1 MDELYKDIDLYFEL
15 FNNHF
20 YDDMSENNNKK
31 LLLINHTKYLHD
43 LLVNNAN
50 YIKISDSLNVK
61 IDQYLNKYNDINM
74 IILACE
80 YILKDDFFEFINE
93 NTFDTLSDHNK
104 SLHHNAVTLLYLV
117 KLTLYEKYVEEYLD
131 DVTIIDYIQEYKIN
145 PIIKGIKNI
154 YMDLLNKINE
164 DDDDSSILI
173 ENNSR
178 ECLMELLC
186 SFDLEELFV
195 DQI

>member
-20 YDDMSENNNKK
+20 YDDMSEDNNNKK

-74 IILACE
+74 IILA
-80 YILKDDFFEFINE
+80 
-93 NTFDTLSDHNK
+93 LS
-104 SLHHNAVTLLYLV
+104 
-117 KLTLYEKYVEEYLD
+117 
-131 DVTIIDYIQEYKIN
+131 
-145 PIIKGIKNI
+145 
-154 YMDLLNKINE
+154 
-164 DDDDSSILI
+164 LI
-173 ENNSR
+173 H
-178 ECLMELLC
+178 
-186 SFDLEELFV
+186 
-195 DQI
+195 I